1 MTRSPL
7 AAIGATVTAIGAALA
22 LAACGGASDPGLPP
36 FPLKSPV
43 IAPSTTA
50 TAAPAEPTGQ
60 PDVTLAVFA
69 YTDPPRI
76 TGRQAPACVARA
88 NGMLPD
94 PACTPGSVAAT
105 ADPGDDPAKAADQAE
120 VCNAGFESHHR
131 PATVRRF
138 RDAAMKAYRV
148 PAGDLGRVEYD
159 HLIPLSLGGSNDVTN
174 LWPQVS
180 DLPARGFRNS
190 KDGVELRLW
199 RAVCVDKKVALADV
213 QRAFARDWTAAE
225 KFLGLSPR

>member
-7 AAIGATVTAIGAALA
+7 AAVGATVTAIAAALA
-22 LAACGGASDPGLPP
+22 LAACGGPADPALPP
-36 FPLKSPV
+36 FSSSTPTAPPV
-43 IAPSTTA
+43 GTWANV
-50 TAAPAEPTGQ
+50 PTGQ
-60 PDVTLAVFA
+60 PDVTLAVLA

-76 TGRQAPACVARA
+76 TGTQAPACVARA

-94 PACTPGSVAAT
+94 PACTPGSIAAT
-105 ADPGDDPAKAADQAE
+105 ADPNDDPAKAADQAE

-138 RDAAMKAYRV
+138 RDAAMKAYHV
-148 PAGDLGRVEYD
+148 PPGDLGRVEYD

-199 RAVCVDKKVALADV
+199 RAVCTGPVDKRLALADV

>member
-7 AAIGATVTAIGAALA
+7 AAIGATVTAISAALA
-22 LAACGGASDPGLPP
+22 LAACGGPTDPGLPP
-36 FPLKSPV
+36 FSSTPPPV
-43 IAPSTTA
+43 GTWANVPT
-50 TAAPAEPTGQ
+50 EPTGQ
-60 PDVTLAVFA
+60 PDVTLAVLA

-76 TGRQAPACVARA
+76 TGRQASACVARA

-105 ADPGDDPAKAADQAE
+105 ADPNDDPAKPAEQAE
-120 VCNAGFESHHR
+120 VCNAGFESKHR

-138 RDAAMKAYRV
+138 RDAAMKAYHV

-159 HLIPLSLGGSNDVTN
+159 HLVPLSLGGSNDVTN

-190 KDGVELRLW
+190 KDSVEFRLW
-199 RAVCVDKKVALADV
+199 RAVCTGPADKRLPLTAV

>member
-7 AAIGATVTAIGAALA
+7 AAIGSVTAISAALA
-22 LAACGGASDPGLPP
+22 LAACGGPGLPP
-36 FPLKSPV
+36 FPSSTPV
-43 IAPSTTA
+43 APPAGTWA
-50 TAAPAEPTGQ
+50 NVPAEPTGQ
-60 PDVTLAVFA
+60 PDVALESVVA
-69 YTDPPRI
+69 YADPPRI
-76 TGRQAPACVARA
+76 TGTQKPACVARA

-94 PACTPGSVAAT
+94 PACTPGSIAAT
-105 ADPGDDPAKAADQAE
+105 ADPNDDPAKPADQAE
-120 VCNAGFESHHR
+120 VCNAGFESRHR

-138 RDAAMKAYRV
+138 RDAAMAAYHV

-159 HLIPLSLGGSNDVTN
+159 HLVPLSLGGSNDVTN
-174 LWPQVS
+174 LWPQLS

-199 RAVCVDKKVALADV
+199 RAVCTGPVEKRLALADV

-225 KFLGLSPR
+225 KFLGLTPR